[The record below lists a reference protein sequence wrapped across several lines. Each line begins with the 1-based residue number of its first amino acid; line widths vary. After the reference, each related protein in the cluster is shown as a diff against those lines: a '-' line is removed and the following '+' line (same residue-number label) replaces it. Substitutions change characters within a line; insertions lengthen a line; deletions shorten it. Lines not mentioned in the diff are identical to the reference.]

1 MQAIAQPVPFATS
14 SQTIKLP
21 NQASET
27 LRALMVFLGVVFCL
41 AAFGLWLVP
50 DAMASAEA
58 RVIRAGLT
66 CLFVGTGFFLFRKG
80 REETEQFEQEID
92 LLRGEVRHIM
102 RGRDGIGRVVARM
115 EFCDLRFEL
124 GDNGRYSARYG
135 VETLFELPRDVVHS
149 TPFQKALRKGKGP
162 KRA

>member
-1 MQAIAQPVPFATS
+1 MQAIAQPVPFVTS
-14 SQTIKLP
+14 SQTINLS

-66 CLFVGTGFFLFRKG
+66 CLFVGAGFFLFRKG
-80 REETEQFEQEID
+80 REETGQLEQEID
-92 LLRGEVRHIM
+92 LLRGEVRHIL
-102 RGRDGIGRVVARM
+102 RGRDGVGRVVARM
-115 EFCDLRFEL
+115 AFCDLRFEL

-135 VETLFELPRDVVHS
+135 AEMLFELPRDVVHS
-149 TPFQKALRKGKGP
+149 APFQKALRKG
-162 KRA
+162 